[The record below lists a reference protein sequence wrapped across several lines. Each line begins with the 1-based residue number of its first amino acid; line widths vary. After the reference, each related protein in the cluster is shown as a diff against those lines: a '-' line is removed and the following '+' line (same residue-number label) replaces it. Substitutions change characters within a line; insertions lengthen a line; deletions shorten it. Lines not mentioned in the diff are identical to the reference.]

1 MKTSIFQRFDRYF
14 GNYSAWLTIGMSTIL
29 IAVVL
34 TLAMMNYN
42 REKKYMIKILNEK
55 GASLIRTFEAGAR
68 TGMMGKF
75 GTLPRLETLIK
86 ETAAQQDVL
95 YITIANSSG
104 IILAHNNSGKIGN
117 HLTRP
122 NQSAKLSPT
131 TDIQWRLVGDPGT
144 HQTFEVYKLFLPSLR
159 RPNQTTING
168 IGNMEYMGNNCESS
182 WMMGL
187 PTEKIFNPDN
197 RPAIFI
203 GMDATPFQEAIRED
217 IKFTLILSGTL
228 ILLGM
233 AGVVSLFW
241 AQNSTKSKKL
251 LGDMRAFA
259 YEMIAT
265 LPEGIIAT
273 DNQLRIRYI
282 NQVAAEMLNIQT
294 IDSRGVALNTV
305 LPPAIV
311 SLCNSSTSSGSLIE
325 DEIEIQHADGHTFP
339 ASVIATNVLT
349 EDQTFVGLML
359 IAKDLTQLKKLQF
372 EVQRKDK
379 LAAIG
384 HLAAG
389 VAHEVRNPLSSI
401 KGYAT
406 YFKSLFAK
414 DSENSKAA
422 DVLIAETDR
431 LNRVITELLE
441 LSKPSD
447 VKLRKTLLRPLLE
460 STLRLIQHE
469 AHSSNIHVNMKFDD
483 EVNFAFLDPD
493 RFTQVMVN
501 IYVNSIQ
508 AMVNGGELS
517 LIVSG
522 VKNHITLTVSDTGPG
537 LSKEITLKMFDPY
550 FTTKTKGTGLG
561 LSIAQKIIEAHHG
574 TIHVNSGEG
583 KGTSIVI
590 SLPNKLK
597 RNG

>member
-1 MKTSIFQRFDRYF
+1 MKTAVFQRFDRYF
-14 GNYSAWLTIGMSTIL
+14 GNYSSWLTIGMSAIL
-29 IAVVL
+29 VTVVF
-34 TLAMMNYN
+34 TLAVMNYN

-68 TGMMGKF
+68 TGMMGRF
-75 GTLPRLETLIK
+75 GTLPRLDTLIK
-86 ETAAQQDVL
+86 ETASQQDIL
-95 YITIANSSG
+95 YIAIVDSSG
-104 IILAHNNSGKIGN
+104 IILAHNISGKIGN
-117 HLTRP
+117 HLMASGR
-122 NQSAKLSPT
+122 SAELTPT
-131 TDIQWRLVGDPGT
+131 TDVQWRLIGDSGR
-144 HQTFEVYKLFLPSLR
+144 HQTFEVYKLFLPAFR
-159 RPNQTTING
+159 QQNPMEQGTMNG
-168 IGNMEYMGNNCESS
+168 SGNMGRMGSSCESS

-187 PTEKIFNPDN
+187 PAEKIFNPEN

-217 IKFTLILSGTL
+217 IKFTLILSFTL

-241 AQNSTKSKKL
+241 ARNSTKSKKL

-273 DNQLRIRYI
+273 DNQLKIRYI
-282 NQVAAEMLNIQT
+282 NQVAADMLNIQT
-294 IDSRGVALNTV
+294 ISSRGVSLNTV
-305 LPPAIV
+305 LPSTIV
-311 SLCNSSTSSGSLIE
+311 SLCNSSRTSGALIE
-325 DEIEIQHADGHTFP
+325 DEVEIKHVDGRTFP
-339 ASVIATNVLT
+339 ASVIATNVLS
-349 EDQTFVGLML
+349 DDGTFVGLML
-359 IAKDLTQLKKLQF
+359 IVKDLTQLKKLQM

-384 HLAAG
+384 NLAAG

-406 YFKSLFAK
+406 YFKSLFEK

-422 DVLIAETDR
+422 DVLISETDR

-447 VKLRKTLLRPLLE
+447 VKLRKTALRPLLE

-469 AHSSNIHVNMKFDD
+469 AQSANVQVDLEIND
-483 EVNFAFLDPD
+483 EVTFAFLDPD

-508 AMVNGGELS
+508 AMVDGGILN
-517 LIVSG
+517 LNVSADQ
-522 VKNHITLTVSDTGPG
+522 NHITISISDTGPG
-537 LSKEITLKMFDPY
+537 LKKEIARKMFDPY

-561 LSIAQKIIEAHHG
+561 LSIAQKIVEAHHG
-574 TIHVNSGEG
+574 TIRVDSREG
-583 KGTSIVI
+583 KGTSVII
-590 SLPNKLK
+590 SLPA
-597 RNG
+597 RVE